1 MAVSATIAAV
11 ATVGTAI
18 VQQDSARKARH
29 SAEDQAKAE
38 REQLAQLAA
47 QPENVIPE
55 ADSASVNDARRR
67 SITAQL
73 RRRGR
78 ASTIL
83 TGDSA
88 SAGDTLGG

>member
-1 MAVSATIAAV
+1 MGVSAAVAAV
-11 ATVGTAI
+11 ATVGSAA
-18 VQQDSARKARH
+18 VQQDSSRKARH

-47 QPENVIPE
+47 QPENVIPT
-55 ADSASVNDARRR
+55 ADDQAVKDARRR

-83 TGDSA
+83 TGDS
-88 SAGDTLGG
+88 SVGDTLGA

>member
-1 MAVSATIAAV
+1 MAVSAGIAAF
-11 ATVGTAI
+11 AAVGTAV
-18 VQQDSARKARH
+18 VQNDQARKARH

-47 QPENVIPE
+47 EPEPVIPTPDD
-55 ADSASVNDARRR
+55 ATVKDARRR

-78 ASTIL
+78 SSTIL
-83 TGDSA
+83 TGDSGGSDA
-88 SAGDTLGG
+88 LGG